1 MVDAGLSKKKRRRL
15 FKPFRRASRPGAV
28 PGTIRPELDAPTPV
42 IDYFAFDEQHVQR
55 AKAVT
60 VEDVAQARGSA
71 RVVWVNVSGLGD
83 ADVVRSIGH
92 TFGLHELALED
103 VVNVHQRAKVEEF
116 EHYLFVVARMVKN
129 SQERLESEQVSLFI
143 GSNFIVTFQEHVGDC
158 FNGIRNRLRSP
169 ESPLRSRGPD
179 FLAYALLDAIID
191 AYFAPIEAFGDALER
206 IENRLELH
214 STPELVGQLHQIRS
228 DLLLVRRS
236 IWPQREAISSL
247 LREDNRLISRETRL
261 FLRDVYDHTVQ
272 LVDVT
277 ETYREICADLRELH
291 YAQISQRTNEVVKV
305 LTILS
310 TIFMPLSFITGLYG
324 MNFDTSASPY
334 NMPELH
340 ARYGYP
346 SALAVMAATGLLLLF
361 VFHRRGWLR
370 RQI

>member
-1 MVDAGLSKKKRRRL
+1 MSKKKRRRI

-28 PGTIRPELDAPTPV
+28 PGTIRPAADAPPPL
-42 IDYFAFDEQHVQR
+42 IDLFAYDEHRVHR
-55 AKAVT
+55 AKNVT
-60 VEDVAQARGSA
+60 AEEVARARGSA
-71 RVVWVNVSGLGD
+71 RVVWINVSGLGD
-83 ADVVRSIGH
+83 ADVIRSVGQ

-116 EHYLFVVARMVKN
+116 EHYLFVVARMVRN
-129 SQERLESEQVSLFI
+129 HQERLESEQFSLFI

-179 FLAYALLDAIID
+179 FLAYALLDAVID
-191 AYFAPIEAFGDALER
+191 AYFAPIEAFGESLER
-206 IENRLELH
+206 IEDELEIRP
-214 STPELVGQLHQIRS
+214 TPELVGQLHQIRS
-228 DLLLVRRS
+228 DLLLLRRS
-236 IWPQREAISSL
+236 IWPQREAINNL
-247 LREDNRLISRETRL
+247 LRDDNRLITRDTRL

-277 ETYREICADLRELH
+277 ETYRELCADLRELH
-291 YAQISQRTNEVVKV
+291 YARIGHRTNEVMKV
-305 LTILS
+305 LTIIS

-324 MNFDTSASPY
+324 MNFDTSASPF

-346 SALAVMAATGLLLLF
+346 MALAAMATTAGILLYF
-361 VFHRRGWLR
+361 FRRRGWLHR
-370 RQI
+370 EI